1 MPNSETNHA
10 VGKRF
15 GPLLI
20 LIGLLLGTSAATTF
34 SLSGVALIAYVLG
47 PDYPQLA
54 AELPVML
61 ENLGLFAPL
70 TVVAGLSFYAELT
83 GKPWRWPVFAALAA
97 AVAGVVAHFWPS

>member
-10 VGKRF
+10 VGNRF
-15 GPLLI
+15 GPLVV

-34 SLSGVALIAYVLG
+34 SLSGVALIAFVVG

-61 ENLGLFAPL
+61 QNLGLFAPL
-70 TVVAGLSFYAELT
+70 TAVAGLSFYAELT
-83 GKPWRWPVFAALAA
+83 GKTWRWPLLAALAA
-97 AVAGVVAHFWPS
+97 GVVGVVAHFWPD